1 MRRLEKLSP
10 ITKMP
15 EQVIATPAVEVQA
28 PPALNRSLA
37 DAVKAALSGQEQ
49 PKPAEVAKAVPEPT
63 KPTVEVATRDKQ
75 GRFTQVGQP
84 AQEDTKTD
92 EAKPAEPKTE
102 QAEAGGG
109 PKQLREA
116 YEKLKAEHA
125 TAKAELEKARSAL
138 TPAEYE
144 SAKTELA
151 KLKQERDSLSESLK
165 VADVARHPD
174 FQREFVAP
182 IKAAENRLL
191 QYVPDNL
198 KGTVKF
204 LAEQPPSA
212 QRLAALEQAVSE
224 LSPIAQAAVVNAVES
239 YSNLIERRD
248 AAVSQAKTY
257 ADQLEQ
263 RRNQDAQRKA
273 SEQTEFVRRHIHD
286 ALTAAAEEIPLF
298 KERDGDEA
306 WNGQVASRR
315 AAVESLL
322 TKETDPSKLAE
333 AAVYA
338 EIGRASVALLP
349 AAEKKIAEL
358 TKQLEELKASRPMA
372 PKQGALSQPDKPK
385 TFMEAMKRALAPAS

>member
-1 MRRLEKLSP
+1 
-10 ITKMP
+10 MP

-28 PPALNRSLA
+28 PPTPNRSLA
-37 DAVKAALSGQEQ
+37 EAVKAALSGEQ
-49 PKPAEVAKAVPEPT
+49 APKPADAVKPAAEPA
-63 KPTVEVATRDKQ
+63 KPTVEPVSRDKQ
-75 GRFTQVGQP
+75 GRFAQVGQP
-84 AQEDTKTD
+84 ASEEAKTD
-92 EAKPAEPKTE
+92 DPKPTE
-102 QAEAGGG
+102 TKPEHAEAGGG

-125 TAKAELEKARSAL
+125 AAKAELEKARSAL
-138 TPAEYE
+138 TPTEYE
-144 SAKTELA
+144 AAKVELA
-151 KLKQERDSLSESLK
+151 KLKEERDSLSESLK
-165 VADVARHPD
+165 VADVTRHPD

-182 IKAAENRLL
+182 IKAAESRLL

-257 ADQLEQ
+257 AEQLEQ
-263 RRNQDAQRKA
+263 RRNQDAQRRA
-273 SEQTEFVRRHIHD
+273 SEQTEFVRRHIQD

-385 TFMEAMKRALAPAS
+385 SFMEAMKRAMAPAS

>member
-1 MRRLEKLSP
+1 
-10 ITKMP
+10 MP

-49 PKPAEVAKAVPEPT
+49 PKPTEAAKAATEPS

-84 AQEDTKTD
+84 APDETKTD
-92 EAKPAEPKTE
+92 EAKPVEHKTE

-144 SAKTELA
+144 AAKAELA
-151 KLKQERDSLSESLK
+151 QLKQERDSLSESLK
-165 VADVARHPD
+165 VADVTRHPD

-182 IKAAENRLL
+182 IKAAESRLL

-204 LAEQPPSA
+204 LAEQPASA

-224 LSPIAQAAVVNAVES
+224 LSPLAQAAVVNAVES

-248 AAVSQAKTY
+248 AAVGQAKNY

-263 RRNQDAQRKA
+263 RRTQDAQRKSA
-273 SEQTEFVRRHIHD
+273 EQVEFVKRHIAD
-286 ALTAAAEEIPLF
+286 ALAAAAEEVPLF
-298 KERDGDEA
+298 REKPDDAA
-306 WNGQVASRR
+306 WNSQVAARR
-315 AAVESLL
+315 ASVEALL
-322 TKETDPSKLAE
+322 TKETDPNKLAE

-338 EIGRASVALLP
+338 EIGRASIGLLP

-358 TKQLEELKASRPMA
+358 TKQLEELKSSRPMA
-372 PKQGALSQPDKPK
+372 SKSGPSSQPDKPK
-385 TFMEAMKRALAPAS
+385 TFMEAMKRAMAPAS